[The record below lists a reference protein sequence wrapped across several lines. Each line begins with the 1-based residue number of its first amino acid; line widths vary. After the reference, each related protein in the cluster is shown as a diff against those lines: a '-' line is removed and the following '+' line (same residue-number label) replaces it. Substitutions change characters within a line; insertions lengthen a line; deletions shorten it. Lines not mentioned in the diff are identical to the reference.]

1 MKYEV
6 IVQLKGEVLD
16 PAGRAIKETLQRLGT
31 TALQDV
37 QVSRRFVVD
46 LEDSTNDPK
55 ALVESLARDYF
66 ANSVAETFT
75 IKAL

>member
-1 MKYEV
+1 MRYEV

-31 TALQDV
+31 KEVQDV
-37 QVSRRFVVD
+37 QVSKRFVVD
-46 LEDSTNDPK
+46 LAENTKDPK
-55 ALVESLARDYF
+55 VLVEELAREYF

-75 IKAL
+75 IRAL